1 MTDAERPSDPGA
13 ARAPAAPQE
22 PAAPGALARA
32 LPAALLLAAMAT
44 ALWTIPALIRTAEQ
58 VRTERDVEDARERL
72 AATDVLAA
80 YSRAARDVAR
90 AVEPAVVHVS
100 VAGNAKGRLGAR
112 AFTQSGSGWV
122 WDADGHVVTNAHVV
136 DSADEL
142 EVQLHDGSLHGATLV
157 GLDPRTDVAV
167 LRVDA
172 KGLLPARRS
181 ADLPSQ
187 GDLVFAFGSPFD
199 FRFSVSSG
207 IVSGIGRSAGLEEVE
222 YESFIQVDAAINP
235 GNSGG
240 PLADIRGD
248 VIGMNTAIATGRG
261 STVGSGQFAG
271 IGLAIPMSIV
281 ENVVGQL
288 IEHGTVSRGFLGVQ
302 MLGAERLRL
311 LGSPD
316 PAVAAA
322 LARFPDD
329 PAVVSSVTPGSPA
342 ESAGLRAGDV
352 IVSIG
357 GRRIEV
363 VDEVMSEIGTKRPGT
378 ALDLEVWRSEPGA
391 DEVRVE
397 RRIPFR
403 VTLATMDPSRVAG
416 QLVQLVRLVGLVDLA
431 DGARGGRR
439 GVEVRRS
446 QGAAAGDVPAGSL
459 IVALDGLRVASLDDL
474 WIRLQR
480 SAVGR
485 TRLASAPSIL
495 LTVVRPDG
503 TERDVE
509 LPLR

>member
-1 MTDAERPSDPGA
+1 MTDGDRPAGPGTHD
-13 ARAPAAPQE
+13 APASAPST
-22 PAAPGALARA
+22 LART
-32 LPAALLLAAMAT
+32 LPAALLLVAMAT
-44 ALWTIPALIRTAEQ
+44 SLWTIPALIRTAER

-172 KGLLPARRS
+172 PGLLPARRS

-288 IEHGTVSRGFLGVQ
+288 IDHGTVSRGFLGVQ
-302 MLGAERLRL
+302 MLDAQRLRMV
-311 LGSPD
+311 GARD
-316 PAVAAA
+316 PAIVAA

-342 ESAGLRAGDV
+342 EGAGLRPGDV

-363 VDEVMSEIGTKRPGT
+363 VDEVTSEIGTKRPGT

-391 DEVRVE
+391 DDDAARVE

-403 VTLATMDPSRVAG
+403 VTLATLDPSRAAG
-416 QLVQLVRLVGLVDLA
+416 PIVQFVQRLGLAELA
-431 DGARGGRR
+431 DGTRGARR
-439 GVEVRRS
+439 GVEVRRA
-446 QGAAAGDVPAGSL
+446 QGAVAQDIPAGSL
-459 IVALDGLRVASLDDL
+459 IVALDGMRVASLDDL

-485 TRLASAPSIL
+485 VRLASEPSVL
-495 LTVVRPDG
+495 LTVVLPDG
-503 TERDVE
+503 SERDVE
-509 LPLR
+509 LALR

>member
-1 MTDAERPSDPGA
+1 MTDGERPAGPGTHD
-13 ARAPAAPQE
+13 APASAPST
-22 PAAPGALARA
+22 LART
-32 LPAALLLAAMAT
+32 LPAALLLVAMAT
-44 ALWTIPALIRTAEQ
+44 SLWTIPALIRTAER

-167 LRVDA
+167 LRIDA
-172 KGLLPARRS
+172 PGLLPARRS

-288 IEHGTVSRGFLGVQ
+288 IDHGTVSRGFLGVQ
-302 MLGAERLRL
+302 MLDAQRLRMV
-311 LGSPD
+311 GARD
-316 PAVAAA
+316 PAIVAA

-342 ESAGLRAGDV
+342 EGAGLRPGDV

-363 VDEVMSEIGTKRPGT
+363 VDEVTSEIGTKRPGT

-391 DEVRVE
+391 DDDAARVE

-403 VTLATMDPSRVAG
+403 VTLATLDPSRAAG
-416 QLVQLVRLVGLVDLA
+416 PIVQFVQRLGLAELA
-431 DGARGGRR
+431 DGTRGARR
-439 GVEVRRS
+439 GVEVRRA
-446 QGAAAGDVPAGSL
+446 QGAVAQDIPAGSL
-459 IVALDGLRVASLDDL
+459 IVALDGMRVASLDDL

-485 TRLASAPSIL
+485 VRLASEPSVL
-495 LTVVRPDG
+495 LTVVLPDG

-509 LPLR
+509 LALR

>member
-1 MTDAERPSDPGA
+1 MTDGERPAGPGTHD
-13 ARAPAAPQE
+13 APASAPST
-22 PAAPGALARA
+22 LART
-32 LPAALLLAAMAT
+32 LPAALLLVAMAT
-44 ALWTIPALIRTAEQ
+44 SLWTIPALIRTAER

-172 KGLLPARRS
+172 PGLLPARRS

-288 IEHGTVSRGFLGVQ
+288 IDHGTVSRGFLGVQ
-302 MLGAERLRL
+302 MLDAQRLRMV
-311 LGSPD
+311 GARD
-316 PAVAAA
+316 PAIVAA

-342 ESAGLRAGDV
+342 EGAGLRPGDV

-363 VDEVMSEIGTKRPGT
+363 VDEVTSEIGTKRPGT

-391 DEVRVE
+391 DDDAARVE

-403 VTLATMDPSRVAG
+403 VTLATLDPSRAAG
-416 QLVQLVRLVGLVDLA
+416 PIVQFVQRLGLAELA
-431 DGARGGRR
+431 DGTRGARR
-439 GVEVRRS
+439 GVEVRRA
-446 QGAAAGDVPAGSL
+446 QGAVAQDIPAGSL
-459 IVALDGLRVASLDDL
+459 IVALDGMRVASLDDL

-485 TRLASAPSIL
+485 VRLASEPSVL
-495 LTVVRPDG
+495 LTVVLPDG
-503 TERDVE
+503 SERYVE
-509 LPLR
+509 LALR

>member
-1 MTDAERPSDPGA
+1 MTDGDRPAGPGTHD
-13 ARAPAAPQE
+13 APASAPST
-22 PAAPGALARA
+22 LART
-32 LPAALLLAAMAT
+32 LPAALLLVAMAT
-44 ALWTIPALIRTAEQ
+44 SLWTIPALIRTAER

-80 YSRAARDVAR
+80 YSRAACDVAR

-167 LRVDA
+167 LRIDA
-172 KGLLPARRS
+172 PGLLPARRS

-288 IEHGTVSRGFLGVQ
+288 IDHGTVSRGFLGVQ
-302 MLGAERLRL
+302 MLDAQRLRMV
-311 LGSPD
+311 GARD
-316 PAVAAA
+316 PAIVAA

-342 ESAGLRAGDV
+342 EGAGLRPGDV

-363 VDEVMSEIGTKRPGT
+363 VDEVTSEIGTKRPGT

-391 DEVRVE
+391 DDDAARVE

-403 VTLATMDPSRVAG
+403 VTLATLDPSRAAG
-416 QLVQLVRLVGLVDLA
+416 PIVQFVQRLGLAELA
-431 DGARGGRR
+431 DGTRGARR
-439 GVEVRRS
+439 GVEVRRA
-446 QGAAAGDVPAGSL
+446 QGAVAQDIPAGSL
-459 IVALDGLRVASLDDL
+459 IVALDGMRVASLDDL

-485 TRLASAPSIL
+485 VRLASEPSVL
-495 LTVVRPDG
+495 LTVVLPDG

>member
-1 MTDAERPSDPGA
+1 MTDGDRPAGPGTHD
-13 ARAPAAPQE
+13 APASAPST
-22 PAAPGALARA
+22 LART
-32 LPAALLLAAMAT
+32 LPAALLLVAMAT
-44 ALWTIPALIRTAEQ
+44 SLWTIPALIRTAER

-167 LRVDA
+167 LRIDA
-172 KGLLPARRS
+172 PGLLPARRS

-288 IEHGTVSRGFLGVQ
+288 IDHGTVSRGFLGVQ
-302 MLGAERLRL
+302 MLDAQRLRMV
-311 LGSPD
+311 GARD
-316 PAVAAA
+316 PAIVAA

-329 PAVVSSVTPGSPA
+329 PAIVSSVTPGSPA
-342 ESAGLRAGDV
+342 ESAGLRPGDV

-363 VDEVMSEIGTKRPGT
+363 VDEVTSEIGTKRPGT

-391 DEVRVE
+391 DDDAARIE

-403 VTLATMDPSRVAG
+403 VTLATLDPSRAAG
-416 QLVQLVRLVGLVDLA
+416 PIVQFAQRLGLAELA
-431 DGARGGRR
+431 DGTRGARR
-439 GVEVRRS
+439 GVEVRRA
-446 QGAAAGDVPAGSL
+446 QGAVAQDVPPGSL
-459 IVALDGLRVASLDDL
+459 IVAVDGMRVASLDDL

-480 SAVGR
+480 SAAGR
-485 TRLASAPSIL
+485 VRLASEPSVL
-495 LTVVRPDG
+495 LTVVLPDG

-509 LPLR
+509 LALR

>member
-1 MTDAERPSDPGA
+1 
-13 ARAPAAPQE
+13 
-22 PAAPGALARA
+22 
-32 LPAALLLAAMAT
+32 
-44 ALWTIPALIRTAEQ
+44 
-58 VRTERDVEDARERL
+58 
-72 AATDVLAA
+72 
-80 YSRAARDVAR
+80 
-90 AVEPAVVHVS
+90 
-100 VAGNAKGRLGAR
+100 
-112 AFTQSGSGWV
+112 
-122 WDADGHVVTNAHVV
+122 
-136 DSADEL
+136 
-142 EVQLHDGSLHGATLV
+142 
-157 GLDPRTDVAV
+157 
-167 LRVDA
+167 
-172 KGLLPARRS
+172 
-181 ADLPSQ
+181 
-187 GDLVFAFGSPFD
+187 
-199 FRFSVSSG
+199 
-207 IVSGIGRSAGLEEVE
+207 
-222 YESFIQVDAAINP
+222 VDAAINP

-378 ALDLEVWRSEPGA
+378 ALA

>member
-1 MTDAERPSDPGA
+1 MTDGDRPAGPGTHD
-13 ARAPAAPQE
+13 APASAPST
-22 PAAPGALARA
+22 LART
-32 LPAALLLAAMAT
+32 LPAALLLVAMAT
-44 ALWTIPALIRTAEQ
+44 SLWTIPALIRTAER

-167 LRVDA
+167 LRIDA
-172 KGLLPARRS
+172 PGLLPARRS

-288 IEHGTVSRGFLGVQ
+288 IDHGTVSRGFLGVQ
-302 MLGAERLRL
+302 MLDAQRLRMV
-311 LGSPD
+311 GARD
-316 PAVAAA
+316 PAIVAA

-342 ESAGLRAGDV
+342 EGAGLRPGDV

-363 VDEVMSEIGTKRPGT
+363 VDEVTSEIGTKRPGT

-391 DEVRVE
+391 DDDAARVE

-403 VTLATMDPSRVAG
+403 VTLATLDPSRAAG
-416 QLVQLVRLVGLVDLA
+416 PIVQFVQRLGLAELA
-431 DGARGGRR
+431 DGTRGARR
-439 GVEVRRS
+439 GVEVRRA
-446 QGAAAGDVPAGSL
+446 QGAVAQDVPPGSL
-459 IVALDGLRVASLDDL
+459 IVAVDGMRVASLDDL

-485 TRLASAPSIL
+485 VRLASEPSVL
-495 LTVVRPDG
+495 LTIVRPDG
-503 TERDVE
+503 SERDVE
-509 LPLR
+509 LALR

>member
-1 MTDAERPSDPGA
+1 MTDGERPAPGAPA
-13 ARAPAAPQE
+13 ARA
-22 PAAPGALARA
+22 APGTLART

-44 ALWTIPALIRTAEQ
+44 ALWTIPALIRTAEE
-58 VRTERDVEDARERL
+58 VRTARDVEDARERL

-302 MLGAERLRL
+302 MLDAQRLRL
-311 LGSPD
+311 MGARD
-316 PAVAAA
+316 PAIVAA

-329 PAVVSSVTPGSPA
+329 PAIVSSVTPGSPA
-342 ESAGLRAGDV
+342 EGAGLRPGDV

-363 VDEVMSEIGTKRPGT
+363 VDEVTSEIGTKRPGT

-391 DEVRVE
+391 ADDRVE

-403 VTLATMDPSRVAG
+403 VTLATLDPSRAAG
-416 QLVQLVRLVGLVDLA
+416 PIVQFVQRLGLAELA
-431 DGARGGRR
+431 DGARDGRR
-439 GVEVRRS
+439 GVEVRRA
-446 QGAAAGDVPAGSL
+446 QGAVAEDVPAGSL
-459 IVALDGLRVASLDDL
+459 IVALDGMRVASLDDL

-485 TRLASAPSIL
+485 VRLASEPSVL
-495 LTVVRPDG
+495 LTIVRPDG

-509 LPLR
+509 LALR

>member
-1 MTDAERPSDPGA
+1 MTDGDRPAGPGTHD
-13 ARAPAAPQE
+13 APASAPST
-22 PAAPGALARA
+22 LART
-32 LPAALLLAAMAT
+32 LPAALLLVAMAT
-44 ALWTIPALIRTAEQ
+44 SLWTIPALIRTAER

-172 KGLLPARRS
+172 PGLLPARRS

-288 IEHGTVSRGFLGVQ
+288 IDHGTVSRGFLGVQ
-302 MLGAERLRL
+302 MLDAQRLRMV
-311 LGSPD
+311 GARD
-316 PAVAAA
+316 PAIVAA

-342 ESAGLRAGDV
+342 EGAGLRPGDV

-363 VDEVMSEIGTKRPGT
+363 VDEVTSEIGTKRPGT

-391 DEVRVE
+391 DDDAARVE

-403 VTLATMDPSRVAG
+403 VTLATLDPSRAAG
-416 QLVQLVRLVGLVDLA
+416 PIVQFVQRLGLAELA
-431 DGARGGRR
+431 DGTRGARR
-439 GVEVRRS
+439 GVEVRRA
-446 QGAAAGDVPAGSL
+446 QGAVAQDVPPGSL
-459 IVALDGLRVASLDDL
+459 IVAVDGMRVASLDDL

-485 TRLASAPSIL
+485 VRLASEPSVL
-495 LTVVRPDG
+495 LTIVRPDG
-503 TERDVE
+503 SERDVE
-509 LPLR
+509 LALR

>member
-1 MTDAERPSDPGA
+1 MTDGDRPAGPGTHD
-13 ARAPAAPQE
+13 APASAPST
-22 PAAPGALARA
+22 LART
-32 LPAALLLAAMAT
+32 LPAALLLVAMAT
-44 ALWTIPALIRTAEQ
+44 SLWTIPALIRTAER

-172 KGLLPARRS
+172 PGLLPARRS

-288 IEHGTVSRGFLGVQ
+288 IDHGTVSRGFLGVQ
-302 MLGAERLRL
+302 MLDAQRLRMV
-311 LGSPD
+311 GARD
-316 PAVAAA
+316 PAIVAA

-342 ESAGLRAGDV
+342 EGAGLRPGDV

-363 VDEVMSEIGTKRPGT
+363 VDEVTSEIGTKRPGT

-391 DEVRVE
+391 DDDAARVE

-403 VTLATMDPSRVAG
+403 VTLATLDPSRAAG
-416 QLVQLVRLVGLVDLA
+416 PIVQFVQRLGLAELA
-431 DGARGGRR
+431 DGTRGARR
-439 GVEVRRS
+439 GVEVRRA
-446 QGAAAGDVPAGSL
+446 QGAVAQDIPAGSL
-459 IVALDGLRVASLDDL
+459 IVALDGMRVASLDDL

-485 TRLASAPSIL
+485 VRLASEPSVL
-495 LTVVRPDG
+495 LTVVLPDG

-509 LPLR
+509 LALR

>member
-1 MTDAERPSDPGA
+1 MTDGDRPAGPGTHD
-13 ARAPAAPQE
+13 APASAPST
-22 PAAPGALARA
+22 LART
-32 LPAALLLAAMAT
+32 LPAALLLVAMAT
-44 ALWTIPALIRTAEQ
+44 SLWTIPALIRTAER

-167 LRVDA
+167 LRIDA
-172 KGLLPARRS
+172 PGLLPARRS

-288 IEHGTVSRGFLGVQ
+288 IDHGTVSRGFLGVQ
-302 MLGAERLRL
+302 MLDAQRLRMV
-311 LGSPD
+311 GARD
-316 PAVAAA
+316 PAIVAA

-342 ESAGLRAGDV
+342 EGAGLRPGDV

-363 VDEVMSEIGTKRPGT
+363 VDEVTSEIGTKRPGT

-391 DEVRVE
+391 DDDAARVE

-403 VTLATMDPSRVAG
+403 VTLATLDPSRAAG
-416 QLVQLVRLVGLVDLA
+416 PIVQFVQRLGLAELA
-431 DGARGGRR
+431 DGMRGARR
-439 GVEVRRS
+439 GVEVRRA
-446 QGAAAGDVPAGSL
+446 QGAVAQDVPPGSL
-459 IVALDGLRVASLDDL
+459 IVAVDGMRVASLDDL

-485 TRLASAPSIL
+485 VRLASEPSVL
-495 LTVVRPDG
+495 LTIVRPDG
-503 TERDVE
+503 SERDVE
-509 LPLR
+509 LALR

>member
-1 MTDAERPSDPGA
+1 MTDGERPAPGA
-13 ARAPAAPQE
+13 PGAPAAP
-22 PAAPGALARA
+22 GTLART

-167 LRVDA
+167 LRIDA

-302 MLGAERLRL
+302 MLDAQRLRL
-311 LGSPD
+311 MGARD
-316 PAVAAA
+316 PAIVAA

-329 PAVVSSVTPGSPA
+329 PAIVSSVTPGSPA
-342 ESAGLRAGDV
+342 EGAGLRPGDV

-363 VDEVMSEIGTKRPGT
+363 VDEVTSEIGTKRPGT

-391 DEVRVE
+391 ADDRVE

-403 VTLATMDPSRVAG
+403 VTLATLDPSRAAG
-416 QLVQLVRLVGLVDLA
+416 PIVQFVQRLGLAELA
-431 DGARGGRR
+431 DGMRDGRR
-439 GVEVRRS
+439 GVEVRRA
-446 QGAAAGDVPAGSL
+446 QGAVAEDMPAGSL
-459 IVALDGLRVASLDDL
+459 IVALDGMRVASLDDL

-485 TRLASAPSIL
+485 VRLASEPSVL
-495 LTVVRPDG
+495 LTIVRPDG

-509 LPLR
+509 LALR

>member
-1 MTDAERPSDPGA
+1 MTDGDRPAGPGTHD
-13 ARAPAAPQE
+13 APASAPST
-22 PAAPGALARA
+22 LARM
-32 LPAALLLAAMAT
+32 LPAALLLGAMAT
-44 ALWTIPALIRTAEQ
+44 SLWTIPALIRTAER

-167 LRVDA
+167 LRIDA
-172 KGLLPARRS
+172 PGLLPARRS

-288 IEHGTVSRGFLGVQ
+288 IDHGTVSRGFLGVQ
-302 MLGAERLRL
+302 MLDAQRLRMV
-311 LGSPD
+311 GARD
-316 PAVAAA
+316 PAIVAA

-342 ESAGLRAGDV
+342 EGAGLRPGDV

-363 VDEVMSEIGTKRPGT
+363 VDEVTSEIGTKRPGT

-391 DEVRVE
+391 DDDAARVE

-403 VTLATMDPSRVAG
+403 VTLATLDPSRAAG
-416 QLVQLVRLVGLVDLA
+416 PIVQFVQRLGLAELA
-431 DGARGGRR
+431 DGTRGARR
-439 GVEVRRS
+439 GVEVRRA
-446 QGAAAGDVPAGSL
+446 QGAVAQDVPPGSL
-459 IVALDGLRVASLDDL
+459 IVAVDGMRVASLDDL

-485 TRLASAPSIL
+485 VRLASEPSVL
-495 LTVVRPDG
+495 LTIVRPDG
-503 TERDVE
+503 SERDVE
-509 LPLR
+509 LALR

>member
-1 MTDAERPSDPGA
+1 MTDGDRPAGPGTHD
-13 ARAPAAPQE
+13 APASAPST
-22 PAAPGALARA
+22 LART
-32 LPAALLLAAMAT
+32 LPAALLLVAMAT
-44 ALWTIPALIRTAEQ
+44 SLWTIPALIRTAER

-167 LRVDA
+167 LRIDA
-172 KGLLPARRS
+172 PGLLPARRS

-288 IEHGTVSRGFLGVQ
+288 IDHGTVSRGFLGVQ
-302 MLGAERLRL
+302 MLDAQRLRMV
-311 LGSPD
+311 GARD
-316 PAVAAA
+316 PAIVAA

-342 ESAGLRAGDV
+342 EGAGLRPGDV

-363 VDEVMSEIGTKRPGT
+363 VDEVTSEIGTKRPGT

-391 DEVRVE
+391 DDDAARVE

-403 VTLATMDPSRVAG
+403 VTLATLDPSRAAG
-416 QLVQLVRLVGLVDLA
+416 PIVQFVQRLGLAELA
-431 DGARGGRR
+431 DGTRGARR
-439 GVEVRRS
+439 GVEVRRA
-446 QGAAAGDVPAGSL
+446 QGAVAQDVPPGSL
-459 IVALDGLRVASLDDL
+459 IVAVDGMRVASLDDL

-485 TRLASAPSIL
+485 VRLASEPSVL
-495 LTVVRPDG
+495 LTVVLPDG
-503 TERDVE
+503 SERDVE
-509 LPLR
+509 LALR

>member
-1 MTDAERPSDPGA
+1 MTDGHRPAGPGTHDTPA
-13 ARAPAAPQE
+13 SAPST
-22 PAAPGALARA
+22 LART

-44 ALWTIPALIRTAEQ
+44 SLWTIPALIRTAER

-167 LRVDA
+167 LRIDA
-172 KGLLPARRS
+172 PGLLPARRS

-288 IEHGTVSRGFLGVQ
+288 IDHGTVSRGFLGVQ
-302 MLGAERLRL
+302 MLDAQRLRMV
-311 LGSPD
+311 GARD
-316 PAVAAA
+316 PAIVAA

-342 ESAGLRAGDV
+342 EGAGLRPGDV

-363 VDEVMSEIGTKRPGT
+363 VDEVTSEIGTKRPGT

-391 DEVRVE
+391 DDDAARVE

-403 VTLATMDPSRVAG
+403 VTLATLDPSRAAG
-416 QLVQLVRLVGLVDLA
+416 PIVQFVQRLGLAELA
-431 DGARGGRR
+431 DGTRGARR
-439 GVEVRRS
+439 GVEVRRA
-446 QGAAAGDVPAGSL
+446 QGAVAQDVPPGSL
-459 IVALDGLRVASLDDL
+459 IVAVDGMRVASLDDL

-485 TRLASAPSIL
+485 VRLASEPSVL
-495 LTVVRPDG
+495 LTIVRPDG
-503 TERDVE
+503 SERDVE
-509 LPLR
+509 LALR

>member
-1 MTDAERPSDPGA
+1 MTDGDRPAGPGTHD
-13 ARAPAAPQE
+13 APASAPST
-22 PAAPGALARA
+22 LART
-32 LPAALLLAAMAT
+32 LPAALLLVAMAT
-44 ALWTIPALIRTAEQ
+44 SLWTIPALIRTAER

-167 LRVDA
+167 LRIDA
-172 KGLLPARRS
+172 PGLLPARRS

-288 IEHGTVSRGFLGVQ
+288 IDHGTVSRGFLGVQ
-302 MLGAERLRL
+302 MLDAQRLRMV
-311 LGSPD
+311 GARD
-316 PAVAAA
+316 PAIVAA

-329 PAVVSSVTPGSPA
+329 PAIVSSVTPGSPA
-342 ESAGLRAGDV
+342 ESAGLRPGDV

-363 VDEVMSEIGTKRPGT
+363 VDEVTSEIGTKRPGT

-391 DEVRVE
+391 DDDAARVE

-403 VTLATMDPSRVAG
+403 VTLATLDPSRAAG
-416 QLVQLVRLVGLVDLA
+416 PIVQFAQRLGLAELA
-431 DGARGGRR
+431 DGTRGARR
-439 GVEVRRS
+439 GVEVRRA
-446 QGAAAGDVPAGSL
+446 QGAVAQDVPPGSL
-459 IVALDGLRVASLDDL
+459 IVAVDGMRVASLDDL

-485 TRLASAPSIL
+485 VRLASEPSVL
-495 LTVVRPDG
+495 LTIVRPDG
-503 TERDVE
+503 SERDVE
-509 LPLR
+509 LALR

>member
-1 MTDAERPSDPGA
+1 MTDGDRPAGPGTHD
-13 ARAPAAPQE
+13 APASAPST
-22 PAAPGALARA
+22 LART
-32 LPAALLLAAMAT
+32 LPAALLLVAMAT
-44 ALWTIPALIRTAEQ
+44 SLWTIPALIRTAER

-167 LRVDA
+167 LRIDA
-172 KGLLPARRS
+172 PGLLPARRS

-288 IEHGTVSRGFLGVQ
+288 IDHGTVSRGFLGVQ
-302 MLGAERLRL
+302 MLDAQRLRMV
-311 LGSPD
+311 GARD
-316 PAVAAA
+316 PAIVAA

-329 PAVVSSVTPGSPA
+329 PAIVSSVTPGSPA
-342 ESAGLRAGDV
+342 ESAGLRPGDV

-363 VDEVMSEIGTKRPGT
+363 VDEVTSEIGTKRPGT

-391 DEVRVE
+391 DDDAARVE

-403 VTLATMDPSRVAG
+403 VTLATLDPSRAAG
-416 QLVQLVRLVGLVDLA
+416 PIVQFVQRLGLAELA
-431 DGARGGRR
+431 DGTRGARR
-439 GVEVRRS
+439 GVEVRRA
-446 QGAAAGDVPAGSL
+446 QGAVAQDIPAGSL
-459 IVALDGLRVASLDDL
+459 IVALDGMRVASLDDL

-485 TRLASAPSIL
+485 VRLASEPSVL
-495 LTVVRPDG
+495 LTVVLPDG

-509 LPLR
+509 LALR

>member
-1 MTDAERPSDPGA
+1 
-13 ARAPAAPQE
+13 
-22 PAAPGALARA
+22 
-32 LPAALLLAAMAT
+32 
-44 ALWTIPALIRTAEQ
+44 
-58 VRTERDVEDARERL
+58 
-72 AATDVLAA
+72 
-80 YSRAARDVAR
+80 
-90 AVEPAVVHVS
+90 
-100 VAGNAKGRLGAR
+100 
-112 AFTQSGSGWV
+112 
-122 WDADGHVVTNAHVV
+122 V

-167 LRVDA
+167 LRIDA
-172 KGLLPARRS
+172 PGLLPARRS

-288 IEHGTVSRGFLGVQ
+288 IDHGTVSRGFLGVQ
-302 MLGAERLRL
+302 MLDAQRLRMV
-311 LGSPD
+311 GARD
-316 PAVAAA
+316 PAIVAA

-342 ESAGLRAGDV
+342 EGAGLRPGDV

-363 VDEVMSEIGTKRPGT
+363 VDEVTSEIGTKRPGT

-391 DEVRVE
+391 DDDAARVE

-403 VTLATMDPSRVAG
+403 VTLATLDPSRAAG
-416 QLVQLVRLVGLVDLA
+416 PIVQFVQRLGLAELA
-431 DGARGGRR
+431 DGMRGARR
-439 GVEVRRS
+439 GVEVRRA
-446 QGAAAGDVPAGSL
+446 QGAVAQDVPPGSL
-459 IVALDGLRVASLDDL
+459 IVAVDGMRVASLDDL

-485 TRLASAPSIL
+485 VRLASEPSVL
-495 LTVVRPDG
+495 LTIVRPDG
-503 TERDVE
+503 SERDVE
-509 LPLR
+509 LALR

>member
-1 MTDAERPSDPGA
+1 MTDGDRPAGPGTHD
-13 ARAPAAPQE
+13 APASAPST
-22 PAAPGALARA
+22 LART
-32 LPAALLLAAMAT
+32 LPAALLLVAMAT
-44 ALWTIPALIRTAEQ
+44 SLWTIPALIRTAER

-167 LRVDA
+167 LRIDA
-172 KGLLPARRS
+172 PGLLPARRS

-288 IEHGTVSRGFLGVQ
+288 IDHGTVSRGFLGVQ
-302 MLGAERLRL
+302 MLDAQRLRMV
-311 LGSPD
+311 GARD
-316 PAVAAA
+316 PAIVAA

-342 ESAGLRAGDV
+342 EGAGLRPGDV

-363 VDEVMSEIGTKRPGT
+363 VDEVTSEIGTKRPGT

-391 DEVRVE
+391 DDDAARVE

-403 VTLATMDPSRVAG
+403 VTLATLDPSRAAG
-416 QLVQLVRLVGLVDLA
+416 PIVQFVQRLGLAELA
-431 DGARGGRR
+431 DGTRGARR
-439 GVEVRRS
+439 GVEVRRA
-446 QGAAAGDVPAGSL
+446 QGAVAQDIPAGSL
-459 IVALDGLRVASLDDL
+459 IVALDGMRVASLDDL

-485 TRLASAPSIL
+485 VRLASEPSVL
-495 LTVVRPDG
+495 LTIVLPDG

-509 LPLR
+509 LALR

>member
-1 MTDAERPSDPGA
+1 MTDGDRPAGPGTHD
-13 ARAPAAPQE
+13 APASAPST
-22 PAAPGALARA
+22 LART
-32 LPAALLLAAMAT
+32 LPAALLLVAMAT
-44 ALWTIPALIRTAEQ
+44 SLWTIPALIRTAER

-167 LRVDA
+167 LRIDA
-172 KGLLPARRS
+172 PGLLPARRS

-288 IEHGTVSRGFLGVQ
+288 IDHGTVSRGFLGVQ
-302 MLGAERLRL
+302 MLDAQRLRMV
-311 LGSPD
+311 GARD
-316 PAVAAA
+316 PAIVAA

-342 ESAGLRAGDV
+342 EGAGLRPGDV

-363 VDEVMSEIGTKRPGT
+363 VDEVTSEIGTKRPGT

-391 DEVRVE
+391 DDDAARVE

-403 VTLATMDPSRVAG
+403 VTLATLDPSRAAG
-416 QLVQLVRLVGLVDLA
+416 PIVQFVQRLGLAELA
-431 DGARGGRR
+431 DGMRGARR
-439 GVEVRRS
+439 GVEVRRA
-446 QGAAAGDVPAGSL
+446 QGAVAQDVPPGSL
-459 IVALDGLRVASLDDL
+459 IVALDGMRVASLDDL

-485 TRLASAPSIL
+485 VRLASEPSVL
-495 LTVVRPDG
+495 LTVVLPDG

-509 LPLR
+509 LALR

>member
-1 MTDAERPSDPGA
+1 MTDGDRPAGPGTHD
-13 ARAPAAPQE
+13 APASAPST
-22 PAAPGALARA
+22 LART
-32 LPAALLLAAMAT
+32 LPAALLLVAMAT
-44 ALWTIPALIRTAEQ
+44 SLWTIPALIRTAER

-172 KGLLPARRS
+172 PGLLPARRS

-288 IEHGTVSRGFLGVQ
+288 IDHGTVSRGFLGVQ
-302 MLGAERLRL
+302 MLDAQRLRMV
-311 LGSPD
+311 GARD
-316 PAVAAA
+316 PAIVAA

-342 ESAGLRAGDV
+342 EGAGLRPGDV

-363 VDEVMSEIGTKRPGT
+363 VDEVTSEIGTKRPGT

-391 DEVRVE
+391 DDDAARIE

-403 VTLATMDPSRVAG
+403 VTLATLDPSRAAG
-416 QLVQLVRLVGLVDLA
+416 PIVQFAQRLGLAELA
-431 DGARGGRR
+431 DGSRGGRR
-439 GVEVRRS
+439 GVEVRRA
-446 QGAAAGDVPAGSL
+446 QGAVAQDVPPGSL
-459 IVALDGLRVASLDDL
+459 IVAVDGMRVASLDDL

-485 TRLASAPSIL
+485 VRLASEPSVL
-495 LTVVRPDG
+495 LTIVRPDG
-503 TERDVE
+503 SERDIE
-509 LPLR
+509 LALR

>member
-1 MTDAERPSDPGA
+1 MTDGDRPAGPGTHD
-13 ARAPAAPQE
+13 APVSAPST
-22 PAAPGALARA
+22 LART
-32 LPAALLLAAMAT
+32 LPAALLLVAMAT
-44 ALWTIPALIRTAEQ
+44 SLWTIPALIRTAER

-167 LRVDA
+167 LRIDA
-172 KGLLPARRS
+172 PGLLPARRS

-288 IEHGTVSRGFLGVQ
+288 IDHGTVSRGFLGVQ
-302 MLGAERLRL
+302 MLDAQRLRMV
-311 LGSPD
+311 GARD
-316 PAVAAA
+316 PAIVAA

-342 ESAGLRAGDV
+342 EGAGLRPGDV

-363 VDEVMSEIGTKRPGT
+363 VDEVTSEIGTKRPGT

-391 DEVRVE
+391 DDDAARVE

-403 VTLATMDPSRVAG
+403 VTLATLDPSRAAG
-416 QLVQLVRLVGLVDLA
+416 PIVQFVQRLGLAELA
-431 DGARGGRR
+431 DGMRGARR
-439 GVEVRRS
+439 GVEVRRA
-446 QGAAAGDVPAGSL
+446 QGAVAQDVPPGSL
-459 IVALDGLRVASLDDL
+459 IVAVDGMRVASLDDL

-485 TRLASAPSIL
+485 VRLASEPSVL
-495 LTVVRPDG
+495 LTIVRPDG
-503 TERDVE
+503 SERDVE
-509 LPLR
+509 LALR

>member
-1 MTDAERPSDPGA
+1 MTDGDRPAGPGTHD
-13 ARAPAAPQE
+13 APASAPST
-22 PAAPGALARA
+22 LART
-32 LPAALLLAAMAT
+32 LPAALLLVAMAT
-44 ALWTIPALIRTAEQ
+44 SLWTIPALIRTAER

-167 LRVDA
+167 LRIDA
-172 KGLLPARRS
+172 PGLLPARRS

-288 IEHGTVSRGFLGVQ
+288 IDHGTVSRGFLGVQ
-302 MLGAERLRL
+302 MLDAQRLRMV
-311 LGSPD
+311 GARD
-316 PAVAAA
+316 PAIVAA

-342 ESAGLRAGDV
+342 EGAGLRPGDV

-363 VDEVMSEIGTKRPGT
+363 VDEVTSEIGTKRPGT

-391 DEVRVE
+391 DDDAARVE

-403 VTLATMDPSRVAG
+403 VTLATLDPSRAAG
-416 QLVQLVRLVGLVDLA
+416 PIVQFVQRLGLAELA
-431 DGARGGRR
+431 DGTRGARR
-439 GVEVRRS
+439 GVEVRRA
-446 QGAAAGDVPAGSL
+446 QGAVAQDIPAGSL
-459 IVALDGLRVASLDDL
+459 IVALDGMRVASLDDL

-485 TRLASAPSIL
+485 VRLASEPSVL
-495 LTVVRPDG
+495 LTVVLPDG

-509 LPLR
+509 LALR